1 MWGSDGKTRKKLT
14 EAQAVKL
21 LLNMSIVLCGLL
33 ASSVSAA
40 TPDFYAGF
48 RNLPSTV
55 SMYHYKVPDKV
66 LEIQMQTAMQKASQE
81 AQREKA
87 NVSKQNRHGSV
98 TVNVPIFVLPQLY
111 IFDKTGREIL
121 ARTAESNDLDVMLDH
136 AFASPV
142 PLPEGKPLR
151 VWLDALVSD
160 KKFPIAEPRKTGK
173 FTVLEYWASWCEY
186 CFVER
191 DQLLAYFR
199 KHPDLQINWITADA
213 DFTSVAGTNPPA
225 PSPH

>member
-1 MWGSDGKTRKKLT
+1 MR
-14 EAQAVKL
+14 L
-21 LLNMSIVLCGLL
+21 LPNLLIVLCGLL

-48 RNLPSTV
+48 HNLPV
-55 SMYHYKVPDKV
+55 SVTLYHYKVPDKV
-66 LEIQMQTAMQKASQE
+66 LEAQMQTAMQKASQE
-81 AQREKA
+81 AQREKTNA
-87 NVSKQNRHGSV
+87 TKENKHGSV

-121 ARTAESNDLDVMLDH
+121 ARTAESNNLDAMLDH
-136 AFASPV
+136 ALAVPV

-151 VWLDALVSD
+151 VWLDTLVPD
-160 KKFPIAEPRKTGK
+160 KRFPVTEPRKTGK

-199 KHPDLQINWITADA
+199 KHPDLRINWITADA
-213 DFTSVAGTNPPA
+213 DFTSVTETNLPA
-225 PSPH
+225 PSSP

>member
-1 MWGSDGKTRKKLT
+1 M
-14 EAQAVKL
+14 KL
-21 LLNMSIVLCGLL
+21 LLNLLIVLCGLL

-40 TPDFYAGF
+40 TPNFYAGF
-48 RNLPSTV
+48 HNLPATV
-55 SMYHYKVPDKV
+55 SMYHYRVPDKV
-66 LEIQMQTAMQKASQE
+66 LEAQMQTAMQKASQE

-87 NVSKQNRHGSV
+87 NVAKQNRHGSV
-98 TVNVPIFVLPQLY
+98 TVNIPIFVLPQLY
-111 IFDKTGREIL
+111 IFNKAGREIL
-121 ARTAESNDLDVMLDH
+121 ARTAESNNLDAMLDH

-151 VWLDALVSD
+151 IWLDALVSN
-160 KKFPIAEPRKTGK
+160 KKFSITEQRKAGK

-199 KHPDLQINWITADA
+199 KHPDLKIDWITADA
-213 DFTSVAGTNPPA
+213 DFTSAAGTNPV
-225 PSPH
+225 PSPP

>member
-1 MWGSDGKTRKKLT
+1 M
-14 EAQAVKL
+14 KL
-21 LLNMSIVLCGLL
+21 LLTLLIVLCGLL

-48 RNLPSTV
+48 HNLPTSVTL
-55 SMYHYKVPDKV
+55 YHYKVPDKV
-66 LEIQMQTAMQKASQE
+66 LEAQMQAAMQKASQE

-87 NVSKQNRHGSV
+87 KTAKQNRHGSV

-121 ARTAESNDLDVMLDH
+121 ARTAESNNLDAMLDH

-151 VWLDALVSD
+151 VWLDALIPD
-160 KKFPIAEPRKTGK
+160 KKIPVTEPCKTGK

-213 DFTSVAGTNPPA
+213 DFTSAAGTNPSA
-225 PSPH
+225 PSPP